1 MFAQT
6 STSASLVQLLKNV
19 LRKEQMN
26 PSSLLYALRGAFR
39 HRKFTIFRGNDARGP
54 EFVANVTWTPTSGE
68 HMVRELAEALKYVAE
83 HPLCTRAE
91 LLAAL
96 RESLADMDMNVVVR
110 QIAFLFAK
118 GHILEYYNGVLTLP
132 EATPRFRKLP
142 EEMKRERDAAEEK
155 PATPEAPAETPAPE
169 APAEVPA
176 EVAPEAAAPDVE
188 SESEQA

>member
-1 MFAQT
+1 
-6 STSASLVQLLKNV
+6 
-19 LRKEQMN
+19 
-26 PSSLLYALRGAFR
+26 
-39 HRKFTIFRGNDARGP
+39 
-54 EFVANVTWTPTSGE
+54 
-68 HMVRELAEALKYVAE
+68 MVRELAEALKYVAE

-118 GHILEYYNGVLTLP
+118 GHILEYYNGVLALP

-142 EEMKRERDAAEEK
+142 EEMKRERDAAAEEK
-155 PATPEAPAETPAPE
+155 AAAPAEAVAPE
-169 APAEVPA
+169 APAAEAPVEAPAAPA
-176 EVAPEAAAPDVE
+176 EAEAPVVE